1 MEKYVDGYVIP
12 IARNKVEDYKR
23 MAELAGSIWK
33 EHGAL
38 AYVECIGDD
47 LNQEGFISFNQA
59 ANAVEGE
66 TVIFSWIVFES
77 QQHRDRVN
85 QAVMS
90 DSRLKE
96 MMNPDSGPFDCKRM
110 IYGGFRTIVDI

>member
-1 MEKYVDGYVIP
+1 MDKYVDGYVIP

-23 MAELAGSIWK
+23 LAELAGSIWK

-38 AYVECIGDD
+38 AYVECMGDD
-47 LNQEGFISFNQA
+47 LNHEGLVSFHQA
-59 ANAVEGE
+59 ADAIEGE

-77 QQHRDRVN
+77 RQHRDQVN

-90 DSRLKE
+90 DPRLKK
-96 MMNPDSGPFDCKRM
+96 MMNPKAMPFDGKRM
-110 IYGGFRTIVDI
+110 IFGGFRTFVKA